1 MDDRGRPNPQDIV
14 DREHLKLLAIFH
26 YVEGAFT
33 IFFSCFGFLHFG
45 FGIAILLNPDAFANN
60 HGEPPPAF
68 FGYLVAIV
76 GGTFIAVGWTI
87 GGLTIFAARC
97 IQQRKR
103 WLFTLVMAGINC
115 MFFFCGTVL
124 GVCTIVVLS
133 RESVRN
139 LYNRPRAAPAS
150 DLPA

>member
-1 MDDRGRPNPQDIV
+1 MDDRALPNQQDIV
-14 DREHLKLLAIFH
+14 DREHLKLLAIFY

-33 IFFSCFGFLHFG
+33 IFFSSIGFVHFG
-45 FGIAILLNPDAFANN
+45 FGMAILLNPEVFTD
-60 HGEPPPAF
+60 HGEPAPPF
-68 FGYLVAIV
+68 VGYLLAIL

-97 IQQRKR
+97 IQRRKR
-103 WLFTLVMAGINC
+103 WLFTLVMAGVNC

-139 LYNRPRAAPAS
+139 LYNRLPGAPTS
-150 DLPA
+150 DLPS